1 MLAASA
7 FSLILPGV
15 ERGAEISG
23 GRGLAAALVSLGVLG
38 GAAGIGLLHR
48 YAPHEHFIKGREGA
62 DADQLRRLW
71 LFVIAIT
78 LHNIPE
84 GLAVGVGFGGGDFGN
99 GAALAIGIGLQNLPE
114 GLAVAVALLAVG
126 YSRLHAVFVALLTG
140 LVEPV
145 GGLIGAGAVSLGEWI
160 LPLGLAFAG
169 GAMLFVISNEIRSE
183 EPT

>member
-114 GLAVAVALLAVG
+114 GLAVA
-126 YSRLHAVFVALLTG
+126 
-140 LVEPV
+140 
-145 GGLIGAGAVSLGEWI
+145 
-160 LPLGLAFAG
+160 
-169 GAMLFVISNEIRSE
+169 RSE
-183 EPT
+183 ERRVGKECVSTCRSRWWPYPSIKKNTNISIILQK